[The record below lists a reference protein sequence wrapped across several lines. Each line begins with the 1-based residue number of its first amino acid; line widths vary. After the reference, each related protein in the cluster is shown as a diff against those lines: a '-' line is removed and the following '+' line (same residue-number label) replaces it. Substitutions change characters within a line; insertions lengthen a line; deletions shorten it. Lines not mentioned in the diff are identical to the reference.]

1 MSSNSESSK
10 EPAPAEDKEGSL
22 SQDRLYMDSDAN
34 QVTDKSQESLYV
46 VSQELAQEFSIE
58 SLSTP
63 SVKEAQGHIQTVALQ
78 MDGIRTQVSQIQ
90 DQIPGL
96 NQQTKALIEGAA
108 AMEQMYMQIDR
119 LAILV
124 ESVAADVHDMNSK
137 MDEAERELTTTA
149 LQPLQAVLESLKM
162 GPKSFR

>member
-63 SVKEAQGHIQTVALQ
+63 S
-78 MDGIRTQVSQIQ
+78 
-90 DQIPGL
+90 
-96 NQQTKALIEGAA
+96 
-108 AMEQMYMQIDR
+108 
-119 LAILV
+119 
-124 ESVAADVHDMNSK
+124 
-137 MDEAERELTTTA
+137 
-149 LQPLQAVLESLKM
+149 
-162 GPKSFR
+162 